1 MKGRGKGGGAGFGGG
16 MQQLMRQA
24 NQMQAKMK
32 KLQEDLAEREYEAS
46 AADGAVKV
54 VLKGESQVKAI
65 KLDAE
70 VVQPD
75 DIEMLEDLLVT
86 ALNEALKTAKTESNA
101 EMEKISGGMSIPG
114 MF

>member
-1 MKGRGKGGGAGFGGG
+1 MKGG
-16 MQQLMRQA
+16 MQQLLKQA

-46 AADGAVKV
+46 AAGGAVKV
-54 VLKGESQVKAI
+54 VVKGESQIKSI

-75 DIEMLEDLLVT
+75 DIEMLEDLIIT
-86 ALNEALKTAKTESNA
+86 AANEALKTAKTESST
-101 EMEKISGGMSIPG
+101 EMEKISGGMSLPG
-114 MF
+114 LF